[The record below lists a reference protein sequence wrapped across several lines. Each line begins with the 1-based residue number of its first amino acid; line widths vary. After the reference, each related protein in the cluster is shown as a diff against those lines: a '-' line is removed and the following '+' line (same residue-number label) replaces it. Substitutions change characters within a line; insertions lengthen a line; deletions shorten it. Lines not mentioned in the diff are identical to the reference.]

1 MILPR
6 RTLYFRCNWLC
17 RNERCPN
24 ISDEAR
30 TAIAKDNVQNDF
42 VAKNTV
48 NYSSNKKLTHVL
60 KYTALEMCR
69 SAEQEIGW
77 GLFGKAT

>member
-1 MILPR
+1 MIVPR

-17 RNERCPN
+17 RNERRCPN

-30 TAIAKDNVQNDF
+30 TAIAEDKVQNEF

-48 NYSSNKKLTHVL
+48 SYSSNKKLTMRGMFENTPVWKCADPL
-60 KYTALEMCR
+60 NR
-69 SAEQEIGW
+69 R
-77 GLFGKAT
+77 